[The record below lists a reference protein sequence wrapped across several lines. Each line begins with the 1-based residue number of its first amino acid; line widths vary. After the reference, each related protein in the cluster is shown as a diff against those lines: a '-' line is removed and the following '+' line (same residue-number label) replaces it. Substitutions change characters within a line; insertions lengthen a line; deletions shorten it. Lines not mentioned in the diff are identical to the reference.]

1 MVALKNNKKNMQ
13 QKQKIDSSMV
23 KSKLNK
29 SEDTDSLSH
38 PSNYVF
44 CLFSCL
50 TSGWGDFLS
59 FQRVGSQYRL
69 PQFAVDRMIPF
80 MCF

>member
-50 TSGWGDFLS
+50 TSG
-59 FQRVGSQYRL
+59 
-69 PQFAVDRMIPF
+69 
-80 MCF
+80 